1 MKLGLVST
9 IPIGDVSSPF
19 GSKNKRIAPAVL
31 AAIISGGAA
40 VATGAANLFSEADTN
55 KANRDIAQANRD
67 WQSQEN
73 RLAEQ
78 WSDQMW
84 EKQFNLTNQY
94 NTPSAMRA
102 RLSEGGYN
110 PFLFDGAK
118 TNAAGQASMGSVP
131 SPARQSAP
139 NQPTMQ
145 PLDFGGIGRGV
156 QSAAEVYANVKGVDA
171 QAANQQSQADLNQ
184 AKTVEAIY
192 RSLGKD
198 AAVSYAK
205 KIGYDMPDETPS
217 IRLLDQEMNSRQ
229 LANNRAAL
237 ENDLIDK
244 YGAKKAAAEIAN
256 LEELTGKYFA
266 EVGLMATQ
274 SELMK
279 SQKEVNESEVRLNDR
294 KAYALGA
301 QMARDMAQAGLFTSE
316 AAINRGIIN
325 FVISKAQSEANNA
338 AINAG
343 LNAMNFETGFA
354 NYVGNTT
361 TRDYIMSPAGQS
373 RRLWNYQQSPEGNYV
388 NSFIGGFTSNLNG
401 IVGVNA
407 NLNRSWSKSGSVN
420 TSHSFIYS
428 NH

>member
-1 MKLGLVST
+1 MKLGFVST

-19 GSKNKRIAPAVL
+19 GSKDKHIAPAVL

-40 VATGAANLFSEADTN
+40 VATGAANLFSEADSN

-156 QSAAEVYANVKGVDA
+156 QSAAEIYANVKGVDA

-205 KIGYDMPDETPS
+205 KIGYEMPDDTPS
-217 IRLLDQEMNSRQ
+217 IKLLDQEMHFNQ
-229 LANNRAAL
+229 LQNDRVEL
-237 ENDLIDK
+237 ENALVRN
-244 YGAKKAAAEIAN
+244 YGAKKAESEIAN
-256 LEELTGKYFA
+256 IEELTTKYVSEIGF
-266 EVGLMATQ
+266 MA
-274 SELMK
+274 
-279 SQKEVNESEVRLNDR
+279 SQAEVNESTKKLNER
-294 KAYALGA
+294 KAYALGSE
-301 QMARDMAQAGLFTSE
+301 MARNLAQARLFSSNS
-316 AAINRGIIN
+316 AINEGIVKY
-325 FVISKAQSEANNA
+325 VISSAQTAADQAVVNYGMQSMQFNESFADYISRSGVRQWKHNNPYA
-338 AINAG
+338 K
-343 LNAMNFETGFA
+343 
-354 NYVGNTT
+354 TT
-361 TRDYIMSPAGQS
+361 TWSQIGMNPQYNPVGAFMQGFF
-373 RRLWNYQQSPEGNYV
+373 GNLPF
-388 NSFIGGFTSNLNG
+388 SSN
-401 IVGVNA
+401 VGVGV
-407 NLNRSWSKSGSVN
+407 K
-420 TSHSFIYS
+420 Y
-428 NH
+428 